1 MMCSDVRE
9 YLFAFLDNELDAAL
23 SIEVQRHLERCGR
36 CAREVEIERA
46 IRKSLAAKLADHRAS
61 PMPDAAVLLRS
72 GGKPGEGVAS
82 SQTFLRLHRRG
93 LVLTT
98 AAAMLL
104 LGAVAWLWPS
114 PDAAGTKADPF
125 ADLVVAD
132 FQHFVDDGLSVQ
144 FASAKSEAVGD
155 WLAVNTGLAVSMP
168 AGVSAECL
176 LIGARKC
183 TIAGRPA
190 AFAMY
195 RIGGVPASLVA
206 TDAAGLEM
214 VGMKKVQRHGRSHWL
229 DRCKGHTV
237 IACRRGDL
245 VYAAVSTLPEEQLAC
260 LTMDPTHEGD

>member
-1 MMCSDVRE
+1 MICSEVRE

-36 CAREVEIERA
+36 CAHEVEIERA
-46 IRKSLAAKLADHRAS
+46 IRKSLVARLSDHRVPPIPEPAT
-61 PMPDAAVLLRS
+61 LLRHCRR
-72 GGKPGEGVAS
+72 PGESPAS
-82 SQTFLRLHRRG
+82 SRTFLRLHRRG

-98 AAAMLL
+98 AAAMLV
-104 LGAVAWLWPS
+104 LGTVAWLWPS

-132 FQHFVDDGLSVQ
+132 FQHFVSDGLGVQ
-144 FASAKSEAVGD
+144 FSSPRSDAVGD
-155 WLAVNTGLAVSMP
+155 WLSINTGIAISMP
-168 AGVSAECL
+168 ADASTHCQ

-190 AFAMY
+190 AFAIY
-195 RIGGVPASLVA
+195 NIGGVPASLVA
-206 TDAAGLEM
+206 TEAAGVDM
-214 VGMKKVQRHGRSHWL
+214 AGMKKVDRHGRSHWL

-245 VYAAVSTLPEEQLAC
+245 VYAVVSTLPEEQLSC
-260 LTMDPTHEGD
+260 LMMESTHEGD